1 MSPTL
6 AITGSN
12 LCGDAAFSAALALD
26 GETTVSS
33 VPPAQR
39 GDLARLCQELCAARG
54 VRPAALQRLV
64 VDVGPGSYTGLRVA
78 VTFARF
84 LQQFGP
90 LEVEGVCS
98 LAVLARHATLDRDVP
113 ADVDV
118 VRTLLDARRGRLH
131 TAVHEVSAERV
142 REREAANAAAVDEVL
157 SRCDDAELLVAPTAF
172 ARTLRE
178 QRGLECVAAGGMDA
192 SALLAQGLPRFAASV
207 TDLEPRYL
215 MASYAE
221 D

>member
-1 MSPTL
+1 M
-6 AITGSN
+6 
-12 LCGDAAFSAALALD
+12 
-26 GETTVSS
+26 
-33 VPPAQR
+33 
-39 GDLARLCQELCAARG
+39 
-54 VRPAALQRLV
+54 
-64 VDVGPGSYTGLRVA
+64 
-78 VTFARF
+78 
-84 LQQFGP
+84 
-90 LEVEGVCS
+90 
-98 LAVLARHATLDRDVP
+98 
-113 ADVDV
+113 
-118 VRTLLDARRGRLH
+118 
-131 TAVHEVSAERV
+131 

>member
-12 LCGDAAFSAALALD
+12 LCGDAAFSAALDLD
-26 GETTVSS
+26 GEITVSS
-33 VPPAQR
+33 VPPGQR
-39 GDLARLCQELCAARG
+39 GDLARLCQELCASRG

-98 LAVLARHATLDRDVP
+98 LAVLARHACLDHDVP
-113 ADVDV
+113 GHLDV

-131 TAVHEVSAERV
+131 TAVHEVSAACV
-142 REREAANAAAVDEVL
+142 REREPANAAAVDEVL
-157 SRCDDAELLVAPTAF
+157 SRCGDAERLVAPAAF

-178 QRGLECVAAGGMDA
+178 QRGLECLEVGGMDA